1 MLGDN
6 VMTRINVVPPE
17 TLSREHLLG
26 EYHEVL
32 RPLNLVRKAQLKGV
46 NVFNFNIFY
55 KVPLDYVL
63 GTGHVIFFYNKLGY
77 IIKRYRMLQ
86 AEMTHRG
93 YNFTDVTDES
103 LKEGIHPSWFGDYE
117 PTENAIAINT
127 TRLIERT
134 K

>member
-1 MLGDN
+1 
-6 VMTRINVVPPE
+6 MTRINVVPPE
-17 TLSREHLLG
+17 TLSSEHLLG

-32 RPLNLVRKAQLKGV
+32 RPLNLVRKAQAKGV
-46 NVFNFNIFY
+46 NKFNFHSHY
-55 KVPLDYVL
+55 KCPADYVL

-77 IIKRYRMLQ
+77 IIKRYRLLQ
-86 AEMTHRG
+86 AEMTSRG
-93 YNFTDVTDES
+93 YSFTNVTDTS

-127 TRLIERT
+127 ARLIERT